1 MCEKSFYLGTK
12 EYRGYMD
19 GAGQVFI
26 NLTPNSIIVSPPNST
41 SRIVVPKSGHV
52 IKLIFNSS
60 IPRVSGVPCS
70 RRGVFFIVETA
81 VKISENR
88 PDFCVSVEL
97 DQSKEGVV
105 LIPNFELE

>member
-1 MCEKSFYLGTK
+1 MCEKTFYLGTK

-26 NLTPNSIIVSPPNST
+26 NLTPNSIIVSPNST

-97 DQSKEGVV
+97 DPLENGIV
-105 LIPNFELE
+105 LKPIFELE

>member
-1 MCEKSFYLGTK
+1 MCEKTFYLGTK

-26 NLTPNSIIVSPPNST
+26 NLTPNSIIVSTDFPK
-41 SRIVVPKSGHV
+41 RVVIPQSGHV

-60 IPRVSGVPCS
+60 IPRVLGVPCS

-81 VKISENR
+81 VKISINR

-105 LIPNFELE
+105 LKPIFELE

>member
-1 MCEKSFYLGTK
+1 MCEKTFYLGTK

-26 NLTPNSIIVSPPNST
+26 NLTPNSIIVSPNST

-97 DQSKEGVV
+97 DPLENGIV
-105 LIPNFELE
+105 LKPIFEIR

>member
-26 NLTPNSIIVSPPNST
+26 NLTPNSIIVSPNST

-97 DQSKEGVV
+97 DPLENGIV
-105 LIPNFELE
+105 LKPIFELE

>member
-26 NLTPNSIIVSPPNST
+26 NLTPNSIIVSPNST

-97 DQSKEGVV
+97 DPLENGIV
-105 LIPNFELE
+105 LKPIFEIR

>member
-26 NLTPNSIIVSPPNST
+26 NLTPNSIIVSPNST

-97 DQSKEGVV
+97 NPEKEGVV
-105 LIPNFELE
+105 LKPIFELE